1 MDYEE
6 FYQQYLD
13 LHKFMK
19 DKQALIVK
27 AHKNMAKDI
36 EGGDLKNLDKNL
48 SLVENFSAE
57 LAMTIKDMQ
66 ILVDSFDSRAYM
78 EQGFYARQML
88 ELCEKEGVDVIG
100 DYPNY
105 EIFPFSV
112 RLDAENQ
119 EIYIDRKRNICARP
133 VALVRQLKVSREKLL
148 KASFNANQFS
158 TELAKAY
165 DLALKDANK
174 PEGHDL
180 YLTKIYQYMVPM
192 NRFRREYDLQ
202 SYAFDI
208 ARLFSCDNFELKDGR
223 QFQFGPSRNNKKA
236 IRILDAEG
244 HEQYLATIRF
254 FR

>member
-1 MDYEE
+1 MDYEVL
-6 FYQQYLD
+6 YQQYQD
-13 LHKFMK
+13 LHKSMK
-19 DKQALIVK
+19 DKQALIVR

-36 EGGDLKNLDKNL
+36 EGGDLKNLEKNL
-48 SLVENFSAE
+48 SLVENTSSD
-57 LAMTIKDMQ
+57 LALIIKDMQ
-66 ILVDSFDSRAYM
+66 VLVGSFDSQAYM
-78 EQGFYARQML
+78 EQGFYAQQML

-105 EIFPFSV
+105 EMFPFSI

-119 EIYIDRKRNICARP
+119 EIYIDRKRNTCARP
-133 VALVRQLKVSREKLL
+133 VALVQRIKASREKLL
-148 KASFNANQFS
+148 KASFNANQFA

-192 NRFRREYDLQ
+192 SRFRREYDLQ
-202 SYAFDI
+202 SFAFDI
-208 ARLFSCDNFELKDGR
+208 ARLFSCEEFELKDGR
-223 QFQFGPSRNNKKA
+223 QFQFGPSRINKKA

-254 FR
+254 FQ